1 MKNINK
7 AILKLF
13 LVFGLSLYV
22 SADSSSNITLFPGHT
37 KGSWK
42 SWDTFAALKTDS
54 TVVTWGHRIVN
65 SSLIS
70 KKLTDV
76 KTIFSTEGA
85 FAALKDDGTV
95 VTWGASN
102 YGGDSSSVADKLT
115 NVKTI
120 FSTTSAFAALKT
132 DGTVVT
138 WGYSNWGGDSSLVAE
153 KLTNVKTIFST
164 AKAFAALK
172 DDGTV
177 VTWGVDGDYGSYGGD
192 SSSVAD
198 KLTNVK
204 TIFST
209 ISGFAALKTD
219 GTVVT
224 WGGYGG
230 DSSSVA
236 KKLTNVKTIFSTT
249 RAFAALKN
257 DGTVVTWGGY
267 DGKWG
272 EDSSSVAEKL
282 TNVKTIF
289 STAKA
294 FAALKD
300 DGTVVTWGNGS
311 SGGDSSSVADKLTNV
326 KTIFSTMSA
335 FAALKDD
342 GTVVTWGSG
351 GGDSSSVAEKLT
363 NIKTIFSEAS
373 AFAALKN
380 DGTVVTWGASN
391 YGGDSS
397 SVASKLTNIKRI
409 FSTYYAFAAL
419 KDDGT
424 VVTWGTS
431 NYGGDS
437 SSVADK
443 LTNIKTIIPSYVVN
457 SYNYRYNIINA
468 NAGKDKNITIGES
481 VSFSGALSSS
491 EDGNIISYIWKEGDE
506 ILSNEMSFTKDDF
519 TVGTHI
525 ITLTV
530 TDDKGRSASDEMVL
544 RVTSNEKW
552 STDIKNHYIVD
563 ETDPFEID
571 FDTFLKN
578 PYSLLDESEKEKKSI
593 NDYKKDYPDSALNIT
608 VSDPSLKLECQ
619 QIDYS
624 GYPSKLCKI
633 FGKATKD
640 SNFTVTVLD
649 TKQNLQYKYS
659 VQLSVTKHIIR
670 NIISDNAVAIINDG
684 DVTRYPS
691 FGFTATNSSDDMLPK
706 CTFSTPNGKNVE
718 MFAYKVDNVKDRFVC
733 FTNIYPYYYGTKNDE
748 VINFP
753 NDANSAQNNMDA
765 SIVNAAK
772 QGDFN
777 VTISYANERKN
788 VKVKVF
794 DRNITTATIIL
805 EPYED
810 QSIMSS
816 TRTDRFLIIN
826 DVVYTNS
833 DIEGRKFYL
842 GGDNKQGS
850 LNKDFVF
857 IKNGV
862 WKLTFQ
868 GHELVIAVES
878 KGMGS
883 GLAFSVDG
891 SNLEKNGDIIDFI
904 VDPKSFF
911 RMIMKKTFAI
921 RESLTGTIFSRPP
934 SVSFAEC
941 SYEDDFIDLIN
952 KKATSYDRHPCYDRD
967 NWMNQPVTAAIR
979 GTTVNFTKEPNK
991 KTVINLIEGKVD
1003 VVGNDDGNIT
1013 HLTDMT
1019 SLKVDSPLK
1028 KEIVDNVLTANEV
1041 KFLKHTSLTGI
1052 EANQTIGKV
1061 YINTNLKESHYYLL
1075 GKNVQYGYGEKS
1087 IFDNVAE
1094 GSYKVVYLPY
1104 KGYITPSPQEINI
1117 TKDQNEYILDGNYTK
1132 AIGRGYGTIIL
1143 NKGWNLVSLPV
1154 DMTLSQDDIS
1164 SKFKDAK
1171 TIWSYKK
1178 GEWYAFSSNIN
1189 TMEKIKKANIN
1200 VLSIIPK
1207 ATGFW
1212 VNNGSME
1219 EINFNGNSYDIEL
1232 ASITDFRGWK
1242 LLGSGKDINV
1252 SEVIEPNS
1260 NIETIWKYVNGKWY
1274 LFSNDENIKSIA
1286 SYEGFKTFDTIKS
1299 GEGFW
1304 VYKK

>member
-1 MKNINK
+1 M
-7 AILKLF
+7 
-13 LVFGLSLYV
+13 
-22 SADSSSNITLFPGHT
+22 
-37 KGSWK
+37 
-42 SWDTFAALKTDS
+42 
-54 TVVTWGHRIVN
+54 
-65 SSLIS
+65 
-70 KKLTDV
+70 
-76 KTIFSTEGA
+76 
-85 FAALKDDGTV
+85 
-95 VTWGASN
+95 
-102 YGGDSSSVADKLT
+102 ADKLT

-120 FSTTSAFAALKT
+120 
-132 DGTVVT
+132 
-138 WGYSNWGGDSSLVAE
+138 Y
-153 KLTNVKTIFST
+153 
-164 AKAFAALK
+164 
-172 DDGTV
+172 
-177 VTWGVDGDYGSYGGD
+177 
-192 SSSVAD
+192 
-198 KLTNVK
+198 
-204 TIFST
+204 
-209 ISGFAALKTD
+209 
-219 GTVVT
+219 
-224 WGGYGG
+224 
-230 DSSSVA
+230 
-236 KKLTNVKTIFSTT
+236 STT
-249 RAFAALKN
+249 RAFAALKT

-294 FAALKD
+294 FAALKT
-300 DGTVVTWGNGS
+300 DGTVVTWGNS
-311 SGGDSSSVADKLTNV
+311 NSGGDSSSVADKLTNV
-326 KTIFSTMSA
+326 KTIYSTMSA

-351 GGDSSSVAEKLT
+351 GGDSSLVSKKLT
-363 NIKTIFSEAS
+363 NVKTIFSEAS

-380 DGTVVTWGASN
+380 DGTVVTWGASK

-397 SVASKLTNIKRI
+397 SVASKLINIKRI

-419 KDDGT
+419 KTDGT
-424 VVTWGTS
+424 VVTWGNS
-431 NYGGDS
+431 EYGGDS

-457 SYNYRYNIINA
+457 SYKYNIINA
-468 NAGKDKNITIGES
+468 NAGEDKNITIGDS

-491 EDGNIISYIWKEGDE
+491 ENGNIISYIWKEGDK
-506 ILSNEMSFTKDDF
+506 ILSNKMSFSKDDF
-519 TVGTHI
+519 AVGTHI

-530 TDDKGRSASDEMVL
+530 TDDKGRSATDEVVIT
-544 RVTSNEKW
+544 VTSNEKW
-552 STDIKNHYIVD
+552 SSDIKDHYIVD
-563 ETDPFEID
+563 ENELFEID

-593 NDYKKDYPDSALNIT
+593 DDYKKDYPDSALKISINN
-608 VSDPSLKLECQ
+608 PNLKLECQ
-619 QIDYS
+619 QMDYS
-624 GYPSKLCKI
+624 DYPSKLCKI
-633 FGKATKD
+633 FGKVAED
-640 SNFTVTVLD
+640 SNFTVTILD
-649 TKQNLQYKYS
+649 VKQNLQYSYKA
-659 VQLSVTKHIIR
+659 QLDVTKHKIK
-670 NIISDNAVAIINDG
+670 NIINDNAVAIINDG
-684 DVTRYPS
+684 DVTKYPS
-691 FGFTATNSSDDMLPK
+691 FGFTATNSSEDILPK
-706 CTFSTPNGKNVE
+706 CTFTTPNGKKVE
-718 MFAYKVDNVKDRFVC
+718 MFAYKVHNIKDRFVC
-733 FTNIYPYYYGTKNDE
+733 FANIYPYYYGIKNDAI
-748 VINFP
+748 INFP
-753 NDANSAQNNMDA
+753 NDAPSAQQNMDA
-765 SIVNAAK
+765 AIVNTAK

-777 VTISYANERKN
+777 VTISYVNERKN
-788 VKVKVF
+788 VKIDVY
-794 DRNITTATIIL
+794 DRNITTATVIL

-850 LNKDFVF
+850 LNKDFIL

-868 GHELVIAVES
+868 GHELIIAIES

-883 GLAFSVDG
+883 ALAFSVDG

-911 RMIMKKTFAI
+911 RMIMKRTFAL
-921 RESLTGTIFSRPP
+921 RKSLTGTIFSRPP

-941 SYEDDFIDLIN
+941 SYEDDFIDIIN
-952 KKATSYDRHPCYDRD
+952 KKATSYDRHPCYDSD
-967 NWMNQPVTAAIR
+967 NWINQPVTAAIR

-991 KTVINLIEGKVD
+991 KTVINLIEGRVD
-1003 VVGNDDGNIT
+1003 VVDNNDKNIT

-1028 KEIVDNVLTANEV
+1028 KEIVDNILTANEV
-1041 KFLKHTSLTGI
+1041 KYLKHTSLNGI

-1104 KGYITPSPQEINI
+1104 KGYITPSPQEVNI

-1132 AIGRGYGTIIL
+1132 AIGKGYGTIIL

-1154 DMTLSQDDIS
+1154 SVTISQDDIGY
-1164 SKFKDAK
+1164 KFKDAK

-1178 GEWYAFSSNIN
+1178 GEWYAFSSNSNII
-1189 TMEKIKKANIN
+1189 EKIKKANIN
-1200 VLSIIPK
+1200 VLSAIPK

-1212 VNNGSME
+1212 INNSSME
-1219 EINFNGNSYDIEL
+1219 EINFNGNSYDVL
-1232 ASITDFRGWK
+1232 SKLVSIADSKGWK
-1242 LLGSGKDINV
+1242 LLGSGKDTNV
-1252 SEVIEPNS
+1252 SEVIKTDS
-1260 NIETIWKYVNGKWY
+1260 NIDTIWKYVNGKWY

-1286 SYEGFKTFDTIKS
+1286 SYAGVKTFDIIKS